1 MTPINFE
8 YHFSC
13 ETHPLTQ
20 QLKIYQDKTMQ
31 RIYPLV
37 QNKTEHVSLV
47 RVPLPRHLLSIL
59 TKFQKDQINITTKI
73 LTKPISSNDK
83 TATDI
88 KADLE
93 EETKDESVE
102 LITNEANENESTS
115 DNIKTD
121 LEEEENNSVELS
133 TNENKSTVVNA
144 VCVDEDLDKQEEIE
158 GSDDGNQNDK
168 NTNLP
173 DFQALEKEKALYSFD
188 EDKETMNC
196 NFVDN
201 EEKNEEILEV
211 SGENPEDDNIN
222 SVPIIKSTGDAEIK
236 EECSED
242 NLKDAKE
249 SQENDKE
256 NCINMKDKTDTDTE
270 TAGMNADET
279 DVDDA
284 PKQKETSEI
293 DTNDKIIEITSEKD
307 KDSLIIES
315 GSSKVSFKTESKV
328 VPETKS
334 DNKDEVTADAKI
346 ELENKELVEDKISDK
361 AESSADS
368 SIERNLTDTT
378 KSIKYDLETAIVK
391 GQHLKDKLER
401 ENAILMSH
409 ARVSSIDIEKY
420 NEENMDDLFDSDD
433 ENEDD
438 DSAFGSSFY
447 SSISGSWRTNSQISD
462 NSRKKTLSTQ
472 ISKISSDAQSDVGIS
487 LESKETDTEE
497 VAKTCSKSETDS
509 SGNCTK
515 DENENKRNSLTKN
528 VSFQNLESAIKQLRN
543 EAYHRHLKQI
553 TEDIL
558 TSIEKIQVLFVIGF
572 EQLDTAEGRDQCNV
586 LVEKHF
592 FRPIWKYLLLLF
604 R

>member
-1 MTPINFE
+1 
-8 YHFSC
+8 
-13 ETHPLTQ
+13 
-20 QLKIYQDKTMQ
+20 MQ

-37 QNKTEHVSLV
+37 QNKTEQVNLV

-73 LTKPISSNDK
+73 LTKPKSWNEKIS
-83 TATDI
+83 TDI

-102 LITNEANENESTS
+102 LIIKEANENESTS
-115 DNIKTD
+115 DYTKTD
-121 LEEEENNSVELS
+121 LKETENNSVELS
-133 TNENKSTVVNA
+133 TNENESTVDIDN
-144 VCVDEDLDKQEEIE
+144 CVDEDLDIDKVIE
-158 GSDDGNQNDK
+158 VSVDGNQNDK

-173 DFQALEKEKALYSFD
+173 DFEALEKEKELYSFD
-188 EDKETMNC
+188 EDKETTKC
-196 NFVDN
+196 NIVDDG
-201 EEKNEEILEV
+201 KKDEEILEFTEENSEDVAITQSEGIADV
-211 SGENPEDDNIN
+211 SADNVN
-222 SVPIIKSTGDAEIK
+222 SLSIIKSTGDAEMK
-236 EECSED
+236 GKCSED

-249 SQENDKE
+249 STENDKE
-256 NCINMKDKTDTDTE
+256 KCINKNDKTDTDSE
-270 TAGMNADET
+270 NARMNKNEI

-284 PKQKETSEI
+284 PKQKEISEI
-293 DTNDKIIEITSEKD
+293 DSKDNTSDEITSEND
-307 KDSLIIES
+307 KDSIIIES
-315 GSSKVSFKTESKV
+315 GSSEVRFKIESKET
-328 VPETKS
+328 PETKS
-334 DNKDEVTADAKI
+334 DNKDDVTADAKI
-346 ELENKELVEDKISDK
+346 GLEDKELVEDKISDK

-409 ARVSSIDIEKY
+409 PRVSSIDIEKY

-433 ENEDD
+433 ENDDD

-447 SSISGSWRTNSQISD
+447 SSIAGSWRTNSQISEN
-462 NSRKKTLSTQ
+462 NSRKTLSTQ

-487 LESKETDTEE
+487 LESNEIDSET
-497 VAKTCSKSETDS
+497 VAKTCSKSETES
-509 SGNCTK
+509 NGNSTK

-528 VSFQNLESAIKQLRN
+528 LSFQNLESAIKQLRN
-543 EAYHRHLKQI
+543 EAHHRHLKQI

-558 TSIEKIQVLFVIGF
+558 TCIEKIQVLFVIGF